1 MNGGKGRCDDLFA
14 TKDMVQISL
23 GVVGAGI
30 AITFVIDGFISST
43 VDGVG

>member
-14 TKDMVQISL
+14 TEDMVQVSL

-30 AITFVIDGFISST
+30 AITFVIDRFKSST
-43 VDGVG
+43 IDGVR